1 MTTPANQSKTCQEIE
16 DLWAEHQ
23 KLLQDWYKGK
33 RTTEEVTEAAK
44 KLPKR
49 CSLNDWAHERA
60 HERARTE
67 RDDLDQ
73 HIPPGVPKRTTD
85 IDGR

>member
-1 MTTPANQSKTCQEIE
+1 MTTQANERKTCQEIE
-16 DLWAEHQ
+16 NLWAEHQ

-33 RTTEEVTEAAK
+33 RTTKEVTDSAE

-49 CSLNDWAHERA
+49 CSPNDWAAEP
-60 HERARTE
+60 ARSV
-67 RDDLDQ
+67 RDILDGEL
-73 HIPPGVPKRTTD
+73 PPGLPKRTTG